1 MPDVFSYTR
10 QDRSVDRLGQRIRS
24 RWIGGAASLLLA
36 FLLVGCS
43 TDATPN
49 MLDAQGPAAAEI
61 NSLWWL
67 MFWLA
72 MLVFVAVI
80 IMTTIAIYRSRQRNA
95 AAPEH
100 YSSRP
105 SFFLTAGA
113 IIPLFILIPLIVISV
128 RASRIITLPGQQST
142 LTIEVVGRQWWWE
155 VRYPDHGIVTA
166 NEIHIPAGERVAFRI
181 TSQDV
186 IHSFWVP
193 QLHGKLDM
201 NPGRVNV
208 IHLEATEPGEYMGIC
223 AEFCGLQHTFMLF
236 WVIAHPPE
244 SFDEWISQRQQPAV
258 APTDPLQVRGQG
270 VFFAATCDQCHVIQ
284 GITRPE
290 SEIGA
295 VGPDLT
301 HYASRG
307 TLGAGRAENNPETLA
322 AFIINPHTIKPG
334 VHMPPTPLSTD
345 DLEALVAFL
354 MNLE

>member
-1 MPDVFSYTR
+1 MPHS
-10 QDRSVDRLGQRIRS
+10 RSLEQLGRRIRS
-24 RWIGGAASLLLA
+24 KWIGAISSLLLT

-43 TDATPN
+43 TDTTPN
-49 MLDAQGPAAAEI
+49 MLDAQGSAAAEI

-72 MLVFVAVI
+72 LLVFVAVI
-80 IMTTIAIYRSRQRNA
+80 TLTTMAIYRSRQRKT
-95 AAPEH
+95 AAPNH
-100 YSSRP
+100 YSARP
-105 SFFLTAGA
+105 TFFLTAGA
-113 IIPLFILIPLIVISV
+113 IIPLFILIPLIIVSV
-128 RASRIITLPGQQST
+128 RASRTITLPGAQSMM
-142 LTIEVVGRQWWWE
+142 TIDVIGRQWWWE

-208 IHLEATEPGEYMGIC
+208 IHLEAAEPGEYMGLC

-244 SFDEWISQRQQPAV
+244 SFAEWIAQRQQAAV
-258 APTDPLQVRGQG
+258 APTDALQARGQE
-270 VFFAATCDQCHVIQ
+270 VYFAAACDQCHVIE
-284 GITRPE
+284 GITRLE
-290 SEIGA
+290 SQIGA

-307 TLGAGRAENNPETLA
+307 TLGAGRAENNAETLA
-322 AFIINPHTIKPG
+322 AFIINPHAIKPG

>member
-1 MPDVFSYTR
+1 MPAVFSYTR

-49 MLDAQGPAAAEI
+49 MLDAQGPAATEI

-244 SFDEWISQRQQPAV
+244 SFDEWIGPYRSLAGAR
-258 APTDPLQVRGQG
+258 TGRLLR
-270 VFFAATCDQCHVIQ
+270 CH
-284 GITRPE
+284 
-290 SEIGA
+290 
-295 VGPDLT
+295 L
-301 HYASRG
+301 
-307 TLGAGRAENNPETLA
+307 
-322 AFIINPHTIKPG
+322 
-334 VHMPPTPLSTD
+334 
-345 DLEALVAFL
+345 
-354 MNLE
+354 